1 MLLNEAKI
9 EMKSEKT
16 RLAIFDTFKTKK
28 QQITGEA
35 IRQRAIIHHLSNS
48 TNSASKTRT
57 AISQSIAEENNILW
71 KNIYSGIF
79 RDLDEILIPLGIVE
93 EEGRL
98 PLKRG
103 PKALQQNGMPFYH
116 LTKKGMI
123 VSLSIDKIS
132 DRKKILKEI
141 VNQAEDENE
150 KQAFEI
156 MEKLVKIA
164 PHFGFS
170 VFERYVKA
178 YCESKIDDLLPFTIQ
193 NVSKSAADSAQ
204 LQMELLEGFSKLSK
218 SDRDQT
224 IDFLKKID

>member
-1 MLLNEAKI
+1 
-9 EMKSEKT
+9 MKSEKT
-16 RLAIFDTFKTKK
+16 RLAIFDTFKTKR

-35 IRQRAIIHHLSNS
+35 SRQRAIIHHLSNS

-57 AISQSIAEENNILW
+57 AISQSIGVDNKILW

-123 VSLSIDKIS
+123 VALAIDTIS
-132 DRKKILKEI
+132 ERRRILKGI
-141 VNQAEDENE
+141 VNQANDEE
-150 KQAFEI
+150 KPAFEI
-156 MEKLVKIA
+156 MEKLVKNA
-164 PHFGFS
+164 HHFGFS

-178 YCESKIDDLLPFTIQ
+178 YCESKLDDIVPFTIE
-193 NVSKSAADSAQ
+193 NVSKSADSSAQ
-204 LQMELLEGFSKLSK
+204 IQMELLEGFSKLSK
-218 SDRDQT
+218 TDRDQT

>member
-1 MLLNEAKI
+1 
-9 EMKSEKT
+9 MKSGKT
-16 RLAIFDTFKTKK
+16 HLAIFDTFKTKR

-35 IRQRAIIHHLSNS
+35 ARQRAIIHHLSNS

-57 AISQSIAEENNILW
+57 AISQNIAEKNNILW

-79 RDLDEILIPLGIVE
+79 RDMDEILMPLGIVE

-123 VSLSIDKIS
+123 VSLAIDSIS
-132 DRKKILKEI
+132 ERKKILKSI
-141 VNQAEDENE
+141 INQADEDE
-150 KQAFEI
+150 KQAFAI

-170 VFERYVKA
+170 IFERYVKA
-178 YCESKIDDLLPFTIQ
+178 YCENKLGDLVPFTIE
-193 NVSKSAADSAQ
+193 NVSKSTDNSAQ
-204 LQMELLEGFSKLSK
+204 IQMELLEGFSKLSK
-218 SDRDQT
+218 LDRDQT

>member
-1 MLLNEAKI
+1 MSRNEAKTT
-9 EMKSEKT
+9 MKSEKT
-16 RLAIFDTFKTKK
+16 RLAIFDTFKTKR

-57 AISQSIAEENNILW
+57 AISQSIAEENKILW

-103 PKALQQNGMPFYH
+103 PKVLQQNGMPFYH

-123 VSLSIDKIS
+123 VSLAIDNIS
-132 DRKKILKEI
+132 ERKRILKNI
-141 VNQAEDENE
+141 VNNATDEE

-178 YCESKIDDLLPFTIQ
+178 DCESKIEDLLPFTVE
-193 NVSKSAADSAQ
+193 NVSKSADNSAQ
-204 LQMELLEGFSKLSK
+204 IQMELLEGFSKLSK
-218 SDRDQT
+218 LDRDQT

>member
-1 MLLNEAKI
+1 
-9 EMKSEKT
+9 MKSEKT
-16 RLAIFDTFKTKK
+16 SLAIFDTFKTKR

-35 IRQRAIIHHLSNS
+35 SRQRAIIHHLSNS

-57 AISQSIAEENNILW
+57 AISQSIAEKNKILW

-79 RDLDEILIPLGIVE
+79 RDLDEVLIPLGIVE

-123 VSLSIDKIS
+123 VALAIDSIS
-132 DRKKILKEI
+132 ERKRILKGI
-141 VNQAEDENE
+141 VNQANDEE

-178 YCESKIDDLLPFTIQ
+178 YCENKLDDIVPFTIE
-193 NVSKSAADSAQ
+193 NVSKSADNSAQ

>member
-1 MLLNEAKI
+1 
-9 EMKSEKT
+9 MKSEKT
-16 RLAIFDTFKTKK
+16 RLAIFDTFKTKRK
-28 QQITGEA
+28 QITGEA
-35 IRQRAIIHHLSNS
+35 TRQRAIIHHLSNS

-57 AISQSIAEENNILW
+57 AISQSIAEKNNILW

-79 RDLDEILIPLGIVE
+79 RDLDEVLIPLGIVE

-123 VSLSIDKIS
+123 VSLAIDNIS
-132 DRKKILKEI
+132 ERKKILKEI
-141 VNQAEDENE
+141 VSQTDDNE
-150 KQAFEI
+150 RQAFQI

-170 VFERYVKA
+170 IFERYVKA
-178 YCESKIDDLLPFTIQ
+178 YCENRLDDLIPFTVE
-193 NVSKSAADSAQ
+193 NVSRSTDNSAQ
-204 LQMELLEGFSKLSK
+204 LQMELLEGFSKLSRLE
-218 SDRDQT
+218 RDQT

>member
-1 MLLNEAKI
+1 
-9 EMKSEKT
+9 MKSEKT
-16 RLAIFDTFKTKK
+16 RLAIFDTFKTKR
-28 QQITGEA
+28 QTITGEA
-35 IRQRAIIHHLSNS
+35 SRQRAIIHHLSNA

-57 AISQSIAEENNILW
+57 AISQSIAEENKILW

-79 RDLDEILIPLGIVE
+79 RDLDEILLPLGIVE

-116 LTKKGMI
+116 LTKKGLI
-123 VSLSIDKIS
+123 VALAIDSIS
-132 DRKKILKEI
+132 ERRRILKGI
-141 VNQAEDENE
+141 VNEANDDE

-164 PHFGFS
+164 PHFAFS
-170 VFERYVKA
+170 LFERYVKA
-178 YCESKIDDLLPFTIQ
+178 YCEDKLDDIVPFTVE
-193 NVSKSAADSAQ
+193 NVSKSADNSSQ

>member
-141 VNQAEDENE
+141 VNQAEEENE

-193 NVSKSAADSAQ
+193 NVSKSADDSAQ